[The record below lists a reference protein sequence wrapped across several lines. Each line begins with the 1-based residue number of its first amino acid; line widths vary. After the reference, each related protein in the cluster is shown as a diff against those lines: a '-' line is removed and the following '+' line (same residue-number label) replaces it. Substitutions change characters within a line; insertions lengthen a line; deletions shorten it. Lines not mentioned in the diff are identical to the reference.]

1 MDTNEVQKSKIILE
15 DLITQV
21 QLICNLVSKLQK
33 NPKYR
38 PCVFKQLI
46 INQQIPLIFQEI
58 LISLFIPSSN
68 PVSSIISFSCQP
80 LLDPL
85 LNNLKII
92 TLKIL
97 NKLLRQVSEYGDKN
111 EVLNGNSIGVVG
123 GNVIERVIWGLKEWV
138 GIGG

>member
-1 MDTNEVQKSKIILE
+1 
-15 DLITQV
+15 
-21 QLICNLVSKLQK
+21 
-33 NPKYR
+33 
-38 PCVFKQLI
+38 
-46 INQQIPLIFQEI
+46 
-58 LISLFIPSSN
+58 
-68 PVSSIISFSCQP
+68 